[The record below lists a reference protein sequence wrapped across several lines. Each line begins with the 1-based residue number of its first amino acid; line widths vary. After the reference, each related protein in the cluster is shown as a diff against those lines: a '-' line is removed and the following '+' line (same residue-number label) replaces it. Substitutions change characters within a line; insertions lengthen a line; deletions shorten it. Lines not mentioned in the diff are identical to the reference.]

1 VKRNDGQLSHFKV
14 RQQTNM
20 SKGPRPLVQC
30 RFRAVQFCAS
40 TSAGAASRAVELQT
54 WNRKLTP
61 HPSYYSLLLPLHV
74 LHRPHS
80 TQE

>member
-1 VKRNDGQLSHFKV
+1 MLQRHRPPLPV
-14 RQQTNM
+14 
-20 SKGPRPLVQC
+20 KGPRPLEQC
-30 RFRAVQFCAS
+30 RVRSVEVCAS
-40 TSAGAASRAVELQT
+40 TSVAVAASRAVQLQI
-54 WNRKLTP
+54 WYRKHTP